1 VACSSVSHLGYVV
14 LGLFAL
20 TPAGLYGGVLQMV
33 NHGISTGLLFLLV
46 GMLYERRHT
55 RALDQ
60 FGGLAAVMP
69 VFAIFLVVT
78 VLSSAG
84 LPGLNG
90 FVGEYLILLGA
101 WQASPLWAVVGV
113 SGVIFGAVYL
123 LMATRRVL
131 WGPVTHSQNAG
142 LSDLNLREIGLM
154 LPLVALVV
162 WIGVAPNMFLDKGQG
177 SLDLVLN
184 RVREARRV
192 TAVEK
197 PAAERVAFELP
208 AAARPQ
214 EAR

>member
-1 VACSSVSHLGYVV
+1 
-14 LGLFAL
+14 
-20 TPAGLYGGVLQMV
+20 VLQMV
-33 NHGISTGLLFLLV
+33 NHGLSTGLLFLLV

-69 VFAIFLVVT
+69 VYAIFLVVT

-101 WQASPLWAVVGV
+101 WQASPLWAVVGT

-131 WGPVTHSQNAG
+131 WGPLTHSANRT
-142 LSDLNLREIGLM
+142 LSDLNLREVALM

-162 WIGVAPNMFLDKGQG
+162 WIGVAPNTFLDKGRG

-184 RVREARRV
+184 RVREAQRL
-192 TAVEK
+192 AALESPE
-197 PAAERVAFELP
+197 PAAELATVEETR
-208 AAARPQ
+208 
-214 EAR
+214 